1 MDTDNSSSADS
12 SSDGCCGSEDSS
24 SGGCQTCGNCD
35 EAKQKTYLEKKHGSF
50 RSEPSLSQYQEFLND
65 FGIEIQYNSRCVPF
79 KSEHFEID
87 SQGHLIAH
95 GGLVIN
101 VIKMPE
107 MRPYSKRAL
116 LWRQFMKIGWPININ
131 KTLLRAQK
139 NNDDIIML
147 PSSDQELSRSDTS
160 STSDFSS
167 KDLYTD
173 SDDSGA
179 EYEWQQVWQNNDK
192 HWMYYKIY
200 FIIRFYLKFHYK
212 AFTTTTF
219 LKCI

>member
-1 MDTDNSSSADS
+1 MDTDNSSSGDS
-12 SSDGCCGSEDSS
+12 SSDGC
-24 SGGCQTCGNCD
+24 QTCGTCD
-35 EAKQKTYLEKKHGSF
+35 EAKQKTYLEKKHGTIK
-50 RSEPSLSQYQEFLND
+50 SEPSLSQYQEFLKD

-101 VIKMPE
+101 VIRMPE
-107 MRPYSKRAL
+107 MRPYSKVAL
-116 LWRQFMKIGWPININ
+116 LWRQFMRTGWPINMN

-139 NNDDIIML
+139 NNNDDIIML

-160 STSDFSS
+160 PDFSS
-167 KDLYTD
+167 GDLFTD
-173 SDDSGA
+173 SNDSGA

-192 HWMYYKIY
+192 MYYKFY
-200 FIIRFYLKFHYK
+200 FTIRFYMNNNTLQMYIILSF
-212 AFTTTTF
+212 
-219 LKCI
+219 

>member
-1 MDTDNSSSADS
+1 M
-12 SSDGCCGSEDSS
+12 
-24 SGGCQTCGNCD
+24 
-35 EAKQKTYLEKKHGSF
+35 
-50 RSEPSLSQYQEFLND
+50 
-65 FGIEIQYNSRCVPF
+65 
-79 KSEHFEID
+79 
-87 SQGHLIAH
+87 
-95 GGLVIN
+95 IN

-147 PSSDQELSRSDTS
+147 PSSDQELSRSDS
-160 STSDFSS
+160 SDFSS

-179 EYEWQQVWQNNDK
+179 EYEWQQV
-192 HWMYYKIY
+192 
-200 FIIRFYLKFHYK
+200 
-212 AFTTTTF
+212 
-219 LKCI
+219 